1 MLNIDYQIC
10 GWHLNQ
16 LKVSGFVSK
25 KFATMR
31 SDRLAKA
38 LQCYM
43 YSSLSPSA
51 VGRKFGYKNFYSLL
65 SYQKK
70 RGIDVERS
78 PSFPI
83 VTTLKQDDHIT
94 ASPSVSQT
102 QS

>member
-1 MLNIDYQIC
+1 MLNIDYRIC
-10 GWHLNQ
+10 AWHLNQ
-16 LKVSGFVSK
+16 LKVSGTVSK

-38 LQCYM
+38 LQYYR

-70 RGIDVERS
+70 RGTAVERTRN
-78 PSFPI
+78 FPM
-83 VTTLKQDDHIT
+83 VSVLKREDQTTL
-94 ASPSVSQT
+94 PESVSQ
-102 QS
+102 S